1 MDRYPRSSM
10 LEAPKVQWIG
20 WVDFLLWWPRLCWKN
35 LLFKL
40 LEGMNL
46 LSNTWG
52 RKNYIPEERN
62 LLLLYSKNNGYYIR
76 KSILISRT
84 MGLTHCSLSHLE
96 SQRTMQNLKEQC
108 GSWLIYLWVT
118 WTHCSESLVMYESLG
133 LIALWVIWS
142 PKEQCRTW
150 LTELWVTWNLM
161 EHCRTC
167 KKVLPIW

>member
-1 MDRYPRSSM
+1 MNWASR
-10 LEAPKVQWIG
+10 
-20 WVDFLLWWPRLCWKN
+20 FLAVVTKT
-35 LLFKL
+35 LLKEFAIKL

-52 RKNYIPEERN
+52 RKNYIAEERN

>member
-35 LLFKL
+35 LL
-40 LEGMNL
+40 
-46 LSNTWG
+46 SNSWRVWTCCQTLG
-52 RKNYIPEERN
+52 EERTIFQRRETSSFYT
-62 LLLLYSKNNGYYIR
+62 LRTMGYYIR

-118 WTHCSESLVMYESLG
+118 WTHCSESLG
-133 LIALWVIWS
+133 LIALWVIWT